1 MNVPVTEPGM
11 YRDASETIFK
21 VQRSKSSDR
30 LYAKKLQPIS
40 GTRLTE
46 TDERVRWEFV
56 YDSGAVYRL
65 EPSQRLSLD
74 EAKSFGIRFGVCC
87 VCGAFLKDATSVEQG
102 IGPVCGKRL

>member
-1 MNVPVTEPGM
+1 MSPQVTEVGM
-11 YRDASETIFK
+11 YRTEDGTMFK
-21 VQRSKSSDR
+21 VQRSKQSNR

-46 TDERVRWEFV
+46 NDERVRWEFV
-56 YDSGAVYRL
+56 YDQGAVYRL

-74 EAKSFGIRFGVCC
+74 EAKAFGIRYGICC

-102 IGPVCGKRL
+102 IGPVCGGRL